1 MINEDYFQS
10 WHRIDL
16 FSEKSNLK
24 RYSSCSPIQSNGT
37 RCGVHKQAS
46 KQWDQKASRKCLQK
60 TVMVCVFDNRHG
72 QLHGYETGSFQVQQN
87 WCVDFYVRSHI
98 VGNLFVCCICIT
110 KTKSHNWFC
119 VSGQVLNTRVV
130 FCVPRKTWLLNKR
143 MPDMVGKSLSCMDM
157 AKTCFGA
164 VNTSHNGGMKAR
176 EDSNE
181 ACTFMVFLFVLK
193 RSRLSMFFGKTI
205 GCC

>member
-37 RCGVHKQAS
+37 RCGVCKQAS

-60 TVMVCVFDNRHG
+60 TVMVCVFDNRNV
-72 QLHGYETGSFQVQQN
+72 QLHGYQIGSVQVQQN

-98 VGNLFVCCICIT
+98 VGNLSACCICIT

-119 VSGQVLNTRVV
+119 VSGEVLNTR
-130 FCVPRKTWLLNKR
+130 FFSIQRKTWLLNER
-143 MPDMVGKSLSCMDM
+143 IPDMLGKSLSCMDI
-157 AKTCFGA
+157 AKTWFGA
-164 VNTSHNGGMKAR
+164 VNTSHNDGMKAR
-176 EDSNE
+176 EVSRMT
-181 ACTFMVFLFVLK
+181 CTFMVFLFVLK
-193 RSRLSMFFGKTI
+193 RSRLPMFFASTI
-205 GCC
+205 ECC